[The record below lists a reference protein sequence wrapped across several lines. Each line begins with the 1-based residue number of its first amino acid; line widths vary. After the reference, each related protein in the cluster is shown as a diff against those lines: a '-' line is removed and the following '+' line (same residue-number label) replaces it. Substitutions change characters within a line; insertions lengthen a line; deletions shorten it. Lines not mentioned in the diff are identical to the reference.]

1 MDAAG
6 LHVEAPT
13 KMRATIARRMSASK
27 RDAPHF
33 YVSTEF
39 VMDDAQSYLAALP
52 RESGAPSVTVTA
64 LLVRACAVTLRAHP
78 RLNAVWTDEGL
89 AQSDLVNVGV
99 AIALDDGLIAPAIL
113 SADRLS
119 VLETAAAL
127 ADLSGRARAR
137 GLRSAELTDATFTLS
152 NLGMFAITS
161 FTAII
166 NPPQVAILATG
177 RTVQRVRVVDGE
189 MRAVSVL
196 TATLSADHR
205 AVDGADAAQFLESL
219 KESLESPGTLEPE
232 QREASA

>member
-6 LHVEAPT
+6 LRVEAPT

-27 RDAPHF
+27 HDAPHF
-33 YVSTEF
+33 YVTAEF
-39 VMDDAQSYLAALP
+39 VMDEAVSYLAALP
-52 RESGAPSVTVTA
+52 RSGGAPPATVTA

-78 RLNAVWTDEGL
+78 RLNAVWTDDGL
-89 AQSDLVNVGV
+89 AQAEPVNVGV
-99 AIALDDGLIAPAIL
+99 AVALDDGLIAPAIL
-113 SADRLS
+113 AADRLS
-119 VLETAAAL
+119 VAETGAAL
-127 ADLSGRARAR
+127 ADLSSRARSR

-152 NLGMFAITS
+152 NLGMFDITG

-189 MRAVSVL
+189 MRVASVL

-205 AVDGADAAQFLESL
+205 AVDGADAAQFLGSL
-219 KESLESPGTLEPE
+219 KQSLESPGTLEPE
-232 QREASA
+232 RKEAGT